1 MTLEMEVP
9 TELVPLCPDD
19 GKHMIPNLRC
29 DDSFVED
36 AGWHA
41 ASERYADFISDH
53 EGKKV
58 LLVKPQTFM
67 NNSGEAVRDVIKFYK
82 ADPEKDLLV
91 IFDDISLDPGSIRI
105 RPKGSAGGHNGI
117 KSIIANLGSEN
128 FARIKIGVGS
138 KIPGQ
143 DLANHV
149 LGRFSDSDRLKVDD
163 AVMKA
168 VEATSVIL
176 TEGISKAQNLFN

>member
-1 MTLEMEVP
+1 MYIIVGLGNPGIQYVNTRHNI
-9 TELVPLCPDD
+9 
-19 GKHMIPNLRC
+19 G
-29 DDSFVED
+29 FD
-36 AGWHA
+36 AIDALAYKYDIKINNMKFKAESGQG
-41 ASERYADFISDH
+41 II

-82 ADPEKDLLV
+82 GDPEKDLLV

-149 LGRFSDSDRLKVDD
+149 LGRFNDSDRLKVDD